1 MSNQLF
7 TIGHSTHTVED
18 FIKLLQA
25 HQIKAVYD
33 VRSIPYS
40 RFNSQFN
47 REKLEQAL
55 LTRGISYVFFGKE
68 LGARSD
74 NPACYKNG
82 KIQYDRLT
90 KEPLFKTGLNAVK
103 QGIAKHRAALMCAEK
118 DPLTCHR
125 TILVCREL
133 RSPDIEISHILA
145 DGSLEAHSKAEERLV
160 KKLKNKSDVFIRTEQ
175 QDMFIDTEWQSVE
188 EAYNLQAEKIAYV
201 KKPLTTKKKF

>member
-7 TIGHSTHTVED
+7 TIGHSTHTIED

-25 HQIKAVYD
+25 HQITAIYD

-47 REKLEQAL
+47 REELEQKLFAKD
-55 LTRGISYVFFGKE
+55 ISYVFFGKE

-82 KIQYDRLT
+82 KVQYDLLT
-90 KEPLFKTGLNAVK
+90 KEPLFKIGLNAVK
-103 QGIAKHRAALMCAEK
+103 RGITEHRAALMCAEK

-145 DGSLEAHSKAEERLV
+145 DASLEAHFKR
-160 KKLKNKSDVFIRTEQ
+160 
-175 QDMFIDTEWQSVE
+175 
-188 EAYNLQAEKIAYV
+188 
-201 KKPLTTKKKF
+201 